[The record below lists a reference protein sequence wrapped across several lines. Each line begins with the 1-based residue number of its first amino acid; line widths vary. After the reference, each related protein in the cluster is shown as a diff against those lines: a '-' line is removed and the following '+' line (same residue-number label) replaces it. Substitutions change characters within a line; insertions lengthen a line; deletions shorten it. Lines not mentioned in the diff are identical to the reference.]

1 MSTSLQN
8 ILKSRQE
15 EEFVGREEQLAFF
28 RRNLGLAPENPSRR
42 FIVNISGQGGV
53 GKTWL
58 LRRFRQIAEDSGAVT
73 ACTDETESDI
83 PAVMSC
89 IAEQFGAQGHN
100 LKSFAERYKV
110 YRQRKKEIAADPET
124 PQGFPGLVGRTLAKS
139 SLDAL
144 QGLGPVAGVVAG
156 AVDKEAFAELGG
168 EFAGYVARKVK
179 NKDEVHLVLEPV
191 EVLTPL
197 FLADLQKV
205 AEEHAVALFFDTY
218 ERTGEFLDPWLR
230 DLLEGRHGDV
240 PPDIV
245 LTITGRDGLDRNHW
259 SPYEGA
265 LARFPLNPFT
275 DKETRNYLT
284 RKGIT
289 EESVIDVILNIS
301 GRLPLLVATLA
312 AERPSDPV
320 EVGDPSGEAVERF
333 LSWVDE
339 PERRQVAL
347 NAALPC
353 RLNRDVLAV
362 LTGEERAQSL
372 FVWLKGMPFV
382 EKRGD
387 AWVYHEVV
395 RNQLLRYK
403 RQESPRGWADLHEL
417 LARHYEELQDGLE
430 SEAEIGRKDDTGQRY
445 ALEVL
450 YHRLCHAQ
458 QKELAAGLN
467 GFLAALKAEDSF
479 ARRWAKVI
487 EQAGKDNRNTRV
499 QDWGEKLVSGMKARE
514 ANRYEESAE
523 VYTELLGYSELEKAW
538 QAEALARRGTNYIL
552 TGQYKE
558 ALVDFNRAINLAPED
573 ARVITGRGITR
584 MLMKCYDEALTD
596 FERAVDL
603 NPQDADIIA
612 IRGVTYMHMEHY
624 ERALADFDQ
633 AIALNPEDASIIAN
647 RSVIYMH
654 MERYEDALTDIDRS
668 IDLEPDN
675 LLWQTVRLGV
685 LMKKED
691 MAQVY
696 TTCAVLAEQSSE
708 LVQQLWDVLT
718 KTPSGVVQRQMDWW
732 ASSGSLDPDVT
743 QATMK
748 EFLNLVENDREASA
762 HVLEAVAMAKKGFIN
777 YQRRQFE
784 KALAAY
790 SKALELDAS
799 QPIYWTARGQIYLL
813 MEKCQDALADF
824 DRAIELDPED
834 AQSMANRAVTYQK
847 IGRYEKALAD
857 FDRAIELDPEDAQS
871 MANRAVTYQKIGRYE
886 KALADFDRAIEL
898 DENMRSELANER
910 GLVFSYL
917 GRYADAVE
925 CYEQTLRKGPDYV
938 ALYNVAVATTRWK
951 GLDNAGKQVDIAR
964 ERLRLLLETD
974 KRSTALYGLGGL
986 EALEGNTDQALK
998 YLQEAL
1004 LIEEQAAGWA
1014 RHDVAWLDLRE
1025 NPRFQALIQTREA
1038 EQ

>member
-1 MSTSLQN
+1 MSTSLQD

-347 NAALPC
+347 NAALPR

-417 LARHYEELQDGLE
+417 LVRHYEELQDGLE

-624 ERALADFDQ
+624 KEALSDFDQ
-633 AIALNPEDASIIAN
+633 AIDLNPKDADIFAT
-647 RSVIYMH
+647 RAVTYMQVDRD
-654 MERYEDALTDIDRS
+654 EQALADIDRAVE
-668 IDLEPDN
+668 LEPDN
-675 LLWQTVRLGV
+675 LLGSSMRLLV
-685 LMKKED
+685 LMQKGDKAE
-691 MAQVY
+691 AAAAC
-696 TTCAVLAEQSSE
+696 TVLARRAPEFIKQ
-708 LVQQLWDVLT
+708 VRDVLNEV
-718 KTPSGVVQRQMDWW
+718 PSEVIRHQMGPWT
-732 ASSGSLDPDVT
+732 SSIGLEPDTT
-743 QATMK
+743 QTMIK
-748 EFLNLVENDREASA
+748 EFVGLVDGDQESAASTVEA
-762 HVLEAVAMAKKGFIN
+762 EAMALKGVMHHLEH
-777 YQRRQFE
+777 QFE

-790 SKALELDAS
+790 SKALELTPSNPAYWVRRGL
-799 QPIYWTARGQIYLL
+799 IYQETDRYQ
-813 MEKCQDALADF
+813 EALADF
-824 DRAIELDPED
+824 DQAIELTIDH
-834 AQSMANRAVTYQK
+834 AVPIACKAKTYRQ
-847 IGRYEKALAD
+847 IECYDKALAD
-857 FDRAIELDPEDAQS
+857 FNRAIDLDPVSDRYLYERALTHRTLGQVDKAQHDLT
-871 MANRAVTYQKIGRYE
+871 A
-886 KALADFDRAIEL
+886 AIERAQETYRKDSEDWKNAL
-898 DENMRSELANER
+898 NLALYLLVDGRSEEAEHLYREAITNGVFPHRIREAIRDLEDFLAF
-910 GLVFSYL
+910 FS
-917 GRYADAVE
+917 DH
-925 CYEQTLRKGPDYV
+925 
-938 ALYNVAVATTRWK
+938 
-951 GLDNAGKQVDIAR
+951 
-964 ERLRLLLETD
+964 
-974 KRSTALYGLGGL
+974 S
-986 EALEGNTDQALK
+986 
-998 YLQEAL
+998 
-1004 LIEEQAAGWA
+1004 QAAA
-1014 RHDVAWLDLRE
+1014 MR
-1025 NPRFQALIQTREA
+1025 NALQNYLEEA